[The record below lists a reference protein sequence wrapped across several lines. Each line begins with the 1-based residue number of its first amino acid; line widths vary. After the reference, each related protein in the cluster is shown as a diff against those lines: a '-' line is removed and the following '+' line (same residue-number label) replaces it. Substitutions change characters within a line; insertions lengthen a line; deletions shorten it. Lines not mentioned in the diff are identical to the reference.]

1 MDFFQHT
8 AKLTQ
13 MVLEPTVEAS
23 QAARNIACDVSRNA
37 AEEATEPIPGLVDQ
51 AAKPANEAV
60 DDATIMAEKLGER
73 IPDVAAQTA
82 QDRNYATS
90 IVVLA
95 GAAGIAMVAAP
106 AVFALPALGAVGLSA
121 SGPVAGEFW
130 AFEARIFEIR
140 VSVNEMFFFGV

>member
-13 MVLEPTVEAS
+13 M
-23 QAARNIACDVSRNA
+23 AARNIACDVSRNA

-106 AVFALPALGAVGLSA
+106 AVFALPALGAVGLSQL
-121 SGPVAGEFW
+121 
-130 AFEARIFEIR
+130 
-140 VSVNEMFFFGV
+140 SVGLVFRLLPFPLLLGSEPRFHVCTLLNPTPPFT